1 MIKYIDITNFNE
13 VENRVLS
20 YPEQPYITDRFK
32 YYLEPVGEC
41 VRLRRQALRN
51 SRGYQK
57 GETETVAF
65 YFKEDLE

>member
-41 VRLRRQALRN
+41 ARLRRQALRN
-51 SRGYQK
+51 SEGIKRAKQK
-57 GETETVAF
+57 RLHF
-65 YFKEDLE
+65 ILRRI

>member
-1 MIKYIDITNFNE
+1 MIKFIDIPNFNE

-20 YPEQPYITDRFK
+20 HPEKPYITERFK

-41 VRLRRQALRN
+41 ASLVRQALRN
-51 SRGYQK
+51 NRGYQK
-57 GETETVAF
+57 DETETIAF